1 MAAAVRLVDDG
12 LKARNTAPPAIKPYK
27 PVCAANNAAY
37 AAANVQAA
45 SRSVCDAL
53 AAAGVALVHD
63 FISADEEAALLE
75 TVDGGAWEGT
85 LSRRVQHYGHRFVYE
100 SKTCA
105 PVDRP
110 LPPLVRAVC
119 GRLPRRPWAND
130 GAAQVTV
137 NEYEP
142 GQGISP
148 HVDAHGAF
156 ADGIYSLTLGAGVA
170 MRLKKNRRAD
180 PDAPTHALWLPPRSL
195 LCLRGEA
202 RYVYGHGITSRR
214 GDNVGGAWVPRGRRV
229 SLTFRGLPPP
239 GPCACGFP
247 DSCDAGGT
255 APLLLPT
262 RLRPDGGG

>member
-110 LPPLVRAVC
+110 LPPMFRAVC

-148 HVDAHGAF
+148 AATARLRRRPLF
-156 ADGIYSLTLGAGVA
+156 AD
-170 MRLKKNRRAD
+170 
-180 PDAPTHALWLPPRSL
+180 
-195 LCLRGEA
+195 A
-202 RYVYGHGITSRR
+202 R
-214 GDNVGGAWVPRGRRV
+214 RGRRHAPEEEPP
-229 SLTFRGLPPP
+229 RGPGRADARAVAAAAVAAVPPRRGALRLPTASRAAAATTSAAP
-239 GPCACGFP
+239 GCR
-247 DSCDAGGT
+247 AGG
-255 APLLLPT
+255 A
-262 RLRPDGGG
+262 

>member
-85 LSRRVQHYGHRFVYE
+85 LSRAAALRPPPLT

-110 LPPLVRAVC
+110 LPPMFRAVC

-156 ADGIYSLTLGAGVA
+156 ADGLYSLTLGAGVA

-195 LCLRGEA
+195 LCLGERAYAHGASRAAAQRRRRLGAA
-202 RYVYGHGITSRR
+202 RAAREPHVPRVAAAGALRLRLPDSRR
-214 GDNVGGAWVPRGRRV
+214 
-229 SLTFRGLPPP
+229 
-239 GPCACGFP
+239 
-247 DSCDAGGT
+247 
-255 APLLLPT
+255 
-262 RLRPDGGG
+262 

>member
-1 MAAAVRLVDDG
+1 MAAAVRLVDG
-12 LKARNTAPPAIKPYK
+12 GSKARNTAPPAIKPYK

-85 LSRRVQHYGHRFVYE
+85 LSRRVQHYGHRFVYG

-156 ADGIYSLTLGAGVA
+156 ADVLYSLTLGAGVA

-180 PDAPTHALWLPPRSL
+180 PDAPTHAL
-195 LCLRGEA
+195 
-202 RYVYGHGITSRR
+202 
-214 GDNVGGAWVPRGRRV
+214 
-229 SLTFRGLPPP
+229 
-239 GPCACGFP
+239 
-247 DSCDAGGT
+247 
-255 APLLLPT
+255 
-262 RLRPDGGG
+262 